1 MVSGETQWEPPDVP
15 KVDRRGQQLRGS
27 AASNEGPSTPTA
39 TSDAEENAA
48 INKNETTSKHTDS
61 HLKLATT
68 TTKALQTE
76 ESKPEKPKEDPATTA
91 ENFLRKPDAVMEPSV
106 LDHITVLVDALGPQV
121 AGPKAMQSLING
133 YIGDTAMCGLMGLW
147 LMQLKGSGVGSEC
160 VDRDKGGGLI
170 GSAKGVGT
178 IGSGNTSRSK
188 MAQVVKK
195 VIANQSG
202 KSEEE
207 ERLEQGADAAR
218 DVVEEVMNRL
228 VKERFTKD
236 GGDAI
241 MNLSKK
247 QAAFVDEMIHSER
260 WRKLLIDLS
269 AKNKDS
275 KLFMY
280 CLQSISKLGHH
291 RAIANR
297 INQSD
302 YFGVFNSM
310 LASELTIAG
319 KVAVDGYS
327 EEVSAC
333 VDKSKGQLGSLVADL
348 RRTCASTSYTY
359 LYATEV
365 LNELITR
372 TRKSMDNGGVDKPA
386 LQRARLKWQ
395 RLKEELEDEMLK
407 PLATGTTFQKKRRI
421 DVALTMSD
429 LYQRQRRRIDPTSGH
444 ANGEG
449 NGSTS
454 ALSNK
459 NELANVLD
467 TALVGLLTKTSL
479 GAQIDKETAESMLK
493 FAYGGSTDRIGDLL
507 IEHPSA
513 IIALLRNMFGSQR
526 IRQLET
532 RQKCARLAA
541 LAVMA
546 SERMA
551 VSCDGVSVIVSDED
565 ELCQIILKGSQLC
578 EQVESMVSFTVLDS
592 TENTAGSIG
601 RQLSA
606 LCIKHAVIAQG
617 VLIWAKELASGSEFI
632 TTAGYSTVSPCIL
645 SLARL
650 ISIYHPLA
658 RSNVLNLALV
668 FLGHSN
674 SDISHQKMQSI
685 KVRPLSCLCCF
696 QAVVDPRNK
705 LPNVSLKSLST

>member
-1 MVSGETQWEPPDVP
+1 
-15 KVDRRGQQLRGS
+15 
-27 AASNEGPSTPTA
+27 
-39 TSDAEENAA
+39 
-48 INKNETTSKHTDS
+48 
-61 HLKLATT
+61 
-68 TTKALQTE
+68 
-76 ESKPEKPKEDPATTA
+76 
-91 ENFLRKPDAVMEPSV
+91 
-106 LDHITVLVDALGPQV
+106 
-121 AGPKAMQSLING
+121 
-133 YIGDTAMCGLMGLW
+133 MGLW
-147 LMQLKGSGVGSEC
+147 LMQLKGSEVGSEG
-160 VDRDKGGGLI
+160 VDGGKGGGLI
-170 GSAKGVGT
+170 GSARGVNT
-178 IGSGNTSRSK
+178 IGGGNNGRSK

-195 VIANQSG
+195 VLANQSG

-207 ERLEQGADAAR
+207 ERLEQGANAAR

-241 MNLSKK
+241 MSLSKK

-269 AKNKDS
+269 ATNKDS

-319 KVAVDGYS
+319 KIAVDGYS

-333 VDKSKGQLGSLVADL
+333 VDKSKGQMGSLVADL
-348 RRTCASTSYTY
+348 RRTCTSTSYTY

-365 LNELITR
+365 INELIIR
-372 TRKSMDNGGVDKPA
+372 TRQSMNVVDKPA
-386 LQRARLKWQ
+386 LQRAIRKWQ

-429 LYQRQRRRIDPTSGH
+429 LYQRQRRRIDPTSGYFD
-444 ANGEG
+444 GEG

-454 ALSNK
+454 SMSNK
-459 NELANVLD
+459 NELSNVLD
-467 TALVGLLTKTSL
+467 NALVGLLTKTSL
-479 GAQIDKETAESMLK
+479 GVQIDKEVAESMLK
-493 FAYGGSTDRIGDLL
+493 YAYGGSTDRIGDLL

-513 IIALLRNMFGSQR
+513 ITSLLRNMFGSQR

-532 RQKCARLAA
+532 RQKCARLVA

-551 VSCDGVSVIVSDED
+551 ISRYHASAIVSDED

-606 LCIKHAVIAQG
+606 LCIKYPVIAQG

-632 TTAGYSTVSPCIL
+632 TTAGYPTVSPCIL

-658 RSNVLNLALV
+658 RNGVLDLALV

-685 KVRPLSCLCCF
+685 KEQCLRLLLYISTQGLSLAVISALQNKLQKGVSSEIDSALIRYFISGLLDIVQPPLS
-696 QAVVDPRNK
+696 
-705 LPNVSLKSLST
+705 LPFVRSLSSFLLEGQCVDALLQSRHFEEGKRARLGELVGTMFEECLKDRNRCLGVNLEEDATMIEVVKSTYTFDV